1 MMSPLILFVI
11 SFIIFLFFFNFLNL
25 FLFPF
30 FFFFFFLLLLSI
42 LCRMSEEDLVRQFQ
56 GFFLEEVQKQFDAET
71 QKREKADWNL
81 LGALKKVLDQKVKA
95 LKKENEEVK
104 LENEEV
110 KKENEEVKLEK
121 EELKQENQTLTKR
134 LDEEGDKGSISA
146 PTFLSFLKAKNSQ
159 QIFTS

>member
-1 MMSPLILFVI
+1 
-11 SFIIFLFFFNFLNL
+11 
-25 FLFPF
+25 
-30 FFFFFFLLLLSI
+30 
-42 LCRMSEEDLVRQFQ
+42 MSEEDLVRQFQ
-56 GFFLEEVQKQFDAET
+56 GFSLEEVQKQFDAET

-104 LENEEV
+104 KENEEVKKENEEVKKENEEVKLENEEV
-110 KKENEEVKLEK
+110 KLENEEVKLENEEVKLEK

>member
-1 MMSPLILFVI
+1 
-11 SFIIFLFFFNFLNL
+11 
-25 FLFPF
+25 
-30 FFFFFFLLLLSI
+30 
-42 LCRMSEEDLVRQFQ
+42 MSEEDLVRQFQ
-56 GFFLEEVQKQFDAET
+56 GFSLEEVQKQFDAET

-110 KKENEEVKLEK
+110 KKENEEVKKENEEVKLENEEVKLENEEVKLEK

-146 PTFLSFLKAKNSQ
+146 PTFLSFLKEKNSQ

>member
-1 MMSPLILFVI
+1 M
-11 SFIIFLFFFNFLNL
+11 
-25 FLFPF
+25 
-30 FFFFFFLLLLSI
+30 
-42 LCRMSEEDLVRQFQ
+42 
-56 GFFLEEVQKQFDAET
+56 EEVQKQFDAET

-95 LKKENEEVK
+95 LKK
-104 LENEEV
+104 
-110 KKENEEVKLEK
+110 EK

>member
-1 MMSPLILFVI
+1 
-11 SFIIFLFFFNFLNL
+11 
-25 FLFPF
+25 
-30 FFFFFFLLLLSI
+30 
-42 LCRMSEEDLVRQFQ
+42 MSEEDLVRQFQ
-56 GFFLEEVQKQFDAET
+56 GFSLEEVQKQFDAET

-104 LENEEV
+104 KENEEVKKENEEVKLENEEV
-110 KKENEEVKLEK
+110 KLENEEVKLEK

>member
-1 MMSPLILFVI
+1 
-11 SFIIFLFFFNFLNL
+11 
-25 FLFPF
+25 
-30 FFFFFFLLLLSI
+30 
-42 LCRMSEEDLVRQFQ
+42 MSEEDLVRQFQ
-56 GFFLEEVQKQFDAET
+56 GFSLEEVQKQFDAET

-95 LKKENEEVK
+95 L
-104 LENEEV
+104 

>member
-1 MMSPLILFVI
+1 M
-11 SFIIFLFFFNFLNL
+11 
-25 FLFPF
+25 
-30 FFFFFFLLLLSI
+30 
-42 LCRMSEEDLVRQFQ
+42 
-56 GFFLEEVQKQFDAET
+56 EEVQKQFDAET

-104 LENEEV
+104 L
-110 KKENEEVKLEK
+110 ENEEVKLEK